1 MDFESILYE
10 KPEDRPGTEVS
21 VMPGFFV
28 DLNLD
33 QIVEAVIKKK
43 QEYNLRSFFWSPLT
57 QVGEIAYRHE
67 IMRELENPD
76 ISRIVNAFAQQM
88 HVMRDYL
95 SRADRLYYPLQ
106 KQKWFLDAVDIYCN
120 TVDTLVRELSGID
133 LKARGLLAF
142 RQYLNNYAGSPAFT
156 SLTEQTEK
164 IKAGLASVEYCIRI
178 RGRLITVRETESE
191 VDYSAYVEQ
200 VFDRFKQGATKD
212 YRAKFPEPAEM
223 NPVEAQ
229 ILEFVARLNYEIF
242 KNLNDFCERNAA
254 FTDTRIVAFD
264 REVQFYVAYLEF
276 IASVKTKSLSFCYPV
291 VSDTD
296 KEISD
301 IDGFDLALA
310 HKLLSEDSPI
320 VCNDFSM
327 KSPERI
333 FVISGPN
340 QGGKTTFARAF
351 GQLHYLAALGCPVP
365 GCEARL
371 FLFDNIFTHFEKEEN
386 VEDLRSKLEDDLVRI
401 HDILD
406 EATPRSIIIVNE
418 ILTSTTLNDAMF
430 LGRKVMESLSRL
442 DMLGVWVTFVEELSS
457 YNEKTVSL
465 ISTVTPENPAIR
477 TYKIVRKPALGLS
490 YAAAIAEKYGLTYRS
505 LKERIKP

>member
-33 QIVEAVIKKK
+33 QIVEAVIKSK

-76 ISRIVNAFAQQM
+76 TTRIVSAFAQQM

-95 SRADRLYYPLQ
+95 ARADRLYYPLQ

-120 TVDTLVRELSGID
+120 AIRTLVQELSGVE
-133 LKARGLLAF
+133 LKSRGLLAF
-142 RQYLNNYAGSPAFT
+142 REYLNNYTGSPVFI
-156 SLTEQTEK
+156 SLAEQTEK
-164 IKAGLASVEYCIRI
+164 TKAGLASVEYCIRI

-254 FTDTRIVAFD
+254 FTDIKIVAFD
-264 REVQFYVAYLEF
+264 REVQFYLAFLEF
-276 IASVKTKSLSFCYPV
+276 IASVKTKGLSFCYPV
-291 VSDTD
+291 VTDTD

-310 HKLLSEDSPI
+310 HKLLSEDSPV
-320 VCNDFSM
+320 VCNDFLM

-365 GCEARL
+365 GREARL

-406 EATPRSIIIVNE
+406 DATPRSIIIVNE

-442 DMLGVWVTFVEELSS
+442 DMIGVWVTFVEELSS